1 MPMIKFS
8 ISPTAARTHAQR
20 ILVRSGPNSPHSIG
34 FTNVLFDLFGPRL
47 ALGHASRTEALLPL
61 EPNSRG
67 LDLSL
72 TADHYLHRAFDAEEA
87 ILCFCMH
94 WSSRAN
100 GTRLIFGAGS
110 ARCGAESEERPRWGS
125 YRGRQDRFLSPEI
138 VLGDTTTR
146 AVPR

>member
-1 MPMIKFS
+1 M
-8 ISPTAARTHAQR
+8 
-20 ILVRSGPNSPHSIG
+20 
-34 FTNVLFDLFGPRL
+34 LFDLFAPRL

-61 EPNSRG
+61 EPNGRG

-94 WSSRAN
+94 WSSRAD

-110 ARCGAESEERPRWGS
+110 ARCGAASAAHLHRPAKPIFME
-125 YRGRQDRFLSPEI
+125 D
-138 VLGDTTTR
+138 VLYSRRRELRLLAD
-146 AVPR
+146 